1 MNATPTATPEASS
14 SSSGTSGTSGTPGTP
29 ASPAAKSQT
38 DSILMVRGS
47 RFVIGVSVVLA
58 LTFVGNLV
66 AALHNKNVNKQRK
79 QDALVANTASASS
92 QKWLEMKDG
101 MLLTIVPKNA
111 ADSEATKRIR
121 RYLKFQRTE
130 YLRANYSHYKFGNDD
145 IPGRA
150 DLEFGTSHKQLNVR
164 YADTETGGSL
174 RWITTDSIMLDSLND
189 WATKIGTS
197 KPTK

>member
-1 MNATPTATPEASS
+1 MNATPTAATEASS
-14 SSSGTSGTSGTPGTP
+14 PTAPP
-29 ASPAAKSQT
+29 APAAPAAKSQT

-66 AALHNKNVNKQRK
+66 AALHNKNVNRQRK
-79 QDALVANTASASS
+79 QDALVANTASDSS
-92 QKWLEMKDG
+92 QKWLQMKDG

-111 ADSEATKRIR
+111 ADSEATTRIR

-150 DLEFGTSHKQLNVR
+150 DLEFGTSHQQLNVR

-174 RWITTDSIMLDSLND
+174 RWITTDSIMLDSLNE